1 MCASRN
7 PVGCVFVCCVSE
19 CTHNDAPG
27 SWLFLVIE
35 ARGGTL
41 IRLFFYGCF
50 FGRLTEEDASELGV
64 LIVVIV
70 RSRPKLKGFRFYGF
84 IGSCERDEYSS

>member
-1 MCASRN
+1 MLVTGIAT
-7 PVGCVFVCCVSE
+7 PVTTWPDAGNWAFQNLGVS
-19 CTHNDAPG
+19 AQ
-27 SWLFLVIE
+27 
-35 ARGGTL
+35 
-41 IRLFFYGCF
+41 RLFFYGCF